1 MPVAFYIVPIIRIN
15 PPQNGLNAHREI
27 ALNID
32 FPELSGQWDGL
43 ETLGNKAIVKINA
56 TTSDLLQLNAV
67 YDRILLNQLD
77 EPISS
82 LSATNRTRLRT
93 IISEMGYTLEEFN
106 EKFPNGIAN
115 YTLKDVLKF
124 MLTRRIKPRWDETT
138 DEIIYDGVSV
148 PCGNIDDLDRRIR

>member
-1 MPVAFYIVPIIRIN
+1 MPVAFYIVPIVRIN
-15 PPQNGLNAHREI
+15 PPRNGLLADREI

-32 FPELSGQWDGL
+32 FPQLSGQWDGL
-43 ETLGNKAIVKINA
+43 ETLGNKAIIKINA
-56 TTSDLLQLNAV
+56 ITSDLLQLNAA
-67 YDRILLNQLD
+67 YTRILLSRLD

-82 LSATNRTRLRT
+82 LSATNRTALRNQ
-93 IISEMGYTLEEFN
+93 ILDMGYTLQELN
-106 EKFPNGIAN
+106 EKFPDGIAN
-115 YTLKDVLKF
+115 YTLKDALKF